1 MIWFPW
7 SATEL
12 CADFSLLVD
21 CYHLAVEC
29 GTTTFTEQSF
39 SYLIEHPTIMR
50 NSKSEQNRQFTSE
63 CRLGSLPSH
72 TPSRKGVGERGSTNN
87 KLWQILFIKD
97 REFAQNWSW
106 EPCKCFTEWTE
117 RKNRFEWKFIFL
129 FISVESG
136 IPHPLVSRLPP
147 ACVGSRGPTRRHTFM
162 LWFVGCLLGSG
173 LI

>member
-72 TPSRKGVGERGSTNN
+72 TPSRKGVGEREAQPTSCD
-87 KLWQILFIKD
+87 KSFFIKD
-97 REFAQNWSW
+97 KGVRTKLKLGGENHASVSLNGPNGRIDLSGSF
-106 EPCKCFTEWTE
+106 
-117 RKNRFEWKFIFL
+117 FL
-129 FISVESG
+129 FFFQLSLAYLILS
-136 IPHPLVSRLPP
+136 
-147 ACVGSRGPTRRHTFM
+147 CVGYRLR
-162 LWFVGCLLGSG
+162 V
-173 LI
+173 